1 MEKVQYTKEW
11 LEKTCAESFSYA
23 EVLRKSGRK
32 QGGCAQATLKEKIAS
47 YNIDVSHF
55 TLQSWSKGKT
65 KETDPRILSKEKY
78 SLQEVFCDNS
88 PVTQRVLRGYV
99 ERHKLIEYK
108 CDTCGCTG
116 EWQDGFISLEL
127 DHKDG
132 NNKNNKIS
140 NLHYLCPN
148 CHALTE
154 TYRGKN
160 KETYKNIPVD
170 EKSFVEAL
178 QTTPNIRQAL
188 IKLNLSPAGANYSR
202 AKELLNK
209 YQIIQ
214 KDI

>member
-32 QGGCAQATLKEKIAS
+32 QGGGAQATLKEKIAL
-47 YNIDVSHF
+47 YNIDISHF

-160 KETYKNIPVD
+160 KETYKNAPVD

-202 AKELLNK
+202 VKELLNK
-209 YQIIQ
+209 YQIVQ

>member
-32 QGGCAQATLKEKIAS
+32 QGGGAQATLKEKIAL

-88 PVTQRVLRGYV
+88 PITQRVLRGYV

-160 KETYKNIPVD
+160 KETYKNAPVD

-209 YQIIQ
+209 YQIVQ

>member
-32 QGGCAQATLKEKIAS
+32 QGGGAQATLKEKIAL

-160 KETYKNIPVD
+160 KETYKNAPVD

-209 YQIIQ
+209 YQIVQ

>member
-32 QGGCAQATLKEKIAS
+32 QGGGAQATLKEKIAL

-78 SLQEVFCDNS
+78 SLQEVFCDNIS
-88 PVTQRVLRGYV
+88 VTQRVLRGYV

>member
-1 MEKVQYTKEW
+1 
-11 LEKTCAESFSYA
+11 
-23 EVLRKSGRK
+23 
-32 QGGCAQATLKEKIAS
+32 
-47 YNIDVSHF
+47 
-55 TLQSWSKGKT
+55 
-65 KETDPRILSKEKY
+65 
-78 SLQEVFCDNS
+78 
-88 PVTQRVLRGYV
+88 LRGYV

-160 KETYKNIPVD
+160 KETYKNAPVD

-209 YQIIQ
+209 YQIVQ

>member
-32 QGGCAQATLKEKIAS
+32 QGGGAQATLKEKIAL

-160 KETYKNIPVD
+160 KETYKNAPVD

-202 AKELLNK
+202 TKELLNK
-209 YQIIQ
+209 YQIVQ

>member
-1 MEKVQYTKEW
+1 M
-11 LEKTCAESFSYA
+11 
-23 EVLRKSGRK
+23 
-32 QGGCAQATLKEKIAS
+32 
-47 YNIDVSHF
+47 
-55 TLQSWSKGKT
+55 
-65 KETDPRILSKEKY
+65 
-78 SLQEVFCDNS
+78 
-88 PVTQRVLRGYV
+88 RGYV

>member
-32 QGGCAQATLKEKIAS
+32 QGGGAQATLKEKIAL

>member
-32 QGGCAQATLKEKIAS
+32 QGGGAQATLKEKIAL

-65 KETDPRILSKEKY
+65 KEIDPRILSKEKY

-160 KETYKNIPVD
+160 KETYKNAPVD

-188 IKLNLSPAGANYSR
+188 IKLNLSPVGANYSR

-209 YQIIQ
+209 YQIVQ

>member
-11 LEKTCAESFSYA
+11 LEKTCAESLSYA

-32 QGGCAQATLKEKIAS
+32 QGGGAQATLKEKIAL

>member
-32 QGGCAQATLKEKIAS
+32 QGGGAQATLKEKIAL

-160 KETYKNIPVD
+160 KETYKNAPVD

-209 YQIIQ
+209 YHIVQ

>member
-32 QGGCAQATLKEKIAS
+32 QGGGAQATLKEKIAL

-65 KETDPRILSKEKY
+65 KEIDPRILSKEKY

-108 CDTCGCTG
+108 CNTCGCTG

-160 KETYKNIPVD
+160 KETYKNAPVD

-209 YQIIQ
+209 YQIVQ

>member
-32 QGGCAQATLKEKIAS
+32 QGGGAQATLKEKIAL

-160 KETYKNIPVD
+160 KETYKNAPVD

-202 AKELLNK
+202 AKGLLNK
-209 YQIIQ
+209 YQIVQ

>member
-32 QGGCAQATLKEKIAS
+32 QGGGAQATLKEKIAL

-65 KETDPRILSKEKY
+65 KETDSRTLSKEKY

-160 KETYKNIPVD
+160 KETYKNAPVD

-209 YQIIQ
+209 YQIVQ

>member
-32 QGGCAQATLKEKIAS
+32 QGGGAQATLKEKIAL

-55 TLQSWSKGKT
+55 TLQGWSKGKT

-160 KETYKNIPVD
+160 KETYKNAPVD

-188 IKLNLSPAGANYSR
+188 IKLNLQPAGANYSR

-209 YQIIQ
+209 YQIVQ

>member
-32 QGGCAQATLKEKIAS
+32 QGGGAQATLKEKIAL

-160 KETYKNIPVD
+160 KETYKNVPVD

-209 YQIIQ
+209 YQIVQ

>member
-32 QGGCAQATLKEKIAS
+32 QGGGAQATLKEKIAL
-47 YNIDVSHF
+47 YNINVSHF

-160 KETYKNIPVD
+160 KETYKNAPVD

-209 YQIIQ
+209 YQIVQ

>member
-32 QGGCAQATLKEKIAS
+32 QGGGAQATLKEKIAL

-160 KETYKNIPVD
+160 KETYKNTPVD

-209 YQIIQ
+209 YQIVQ

>member
-1 MEKVQYTKEW
+1 MDLFLWNLTIRMEII
-11 LEKTCAESFSYA
+11 
-23 EVLRKSGRK
+23 
-32 QGGCAQATLKEKIAS
+32 KI
-47 YNIDVSHF
+47 IKF
-55 TLQSWSKGKT
+55 
-65 KETDPRILSKEKY
+65 
-78 SLQEVFCDNS
+78 
-88 PVTQRVLRGYV
+88 
-99 ERHKLIEYK
+99 LI
-108 CDTCGCTG
+108 C
-116 EWQDGFISLEL
+116 I
-127 DHKDG
+127 
-132 NNKNNKIS
+132 I
-140 NLHYLCPN
+140 LCPN

>member
-32 QGGCAQATLKEKIAS
+32 QGGGAQATLKEKIAL

-78 SLQEVFCDNS
+78 SLQEVFCNNS

>member
-1 MEKVQYTKEW
+1 M
-11 LEKTCAESFSYA
+11 
-23 EVLRKSGRK
+23 
-32 QGGCAQATLKEKIAS
+32 
-47 YNIDVSHF
+47 
-55 TLQSWSKGKT
+55 
-65 KETDPRILSKEKY
+65 
-78 SLQEVFCDNS
+78 
-88 PVTQRVLRGYV
+88 RGYV

-160 KETYKNIPVD
+160 KETYKNVPVD

>member
-32 QGGCAQATLKEKIAS
+32 QGGGAQATLKEKIVL

-188 IKLNLSPAGANYSR
+188 IKLNS
-202 AKELLNK
+202 
-209 YQIIQ
+209 
-214 KDI
+214 

>member
-32 QGGCAQATLKEKIAS
+32 QGGGAQATLKEKIAL

-160 KETYKNIPVD
+160 KETYKNAPVD

>member
-32 QGGCAQATLKEKIAS
+32 QGGGTQATLKEKITL

-160 KETYKNIPVD
+160 KETYKNAPVD

-188 IKLNLSPAGANYSR
+188 IKLNLS
-202 AKELLNK
+202 
-209 YQIIQ
+209 IIQ
-214 KDI
+214 GRKNF

>member
-32 QGGCAQATLKEKIAS
+32 QGGGAQATLKEKIAL

-160 KETYKNIPVD
+160 KETYKNISVD